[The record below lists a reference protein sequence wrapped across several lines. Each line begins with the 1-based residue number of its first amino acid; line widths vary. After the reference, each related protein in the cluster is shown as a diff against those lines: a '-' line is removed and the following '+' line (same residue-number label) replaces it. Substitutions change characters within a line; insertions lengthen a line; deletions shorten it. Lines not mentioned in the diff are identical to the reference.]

1 MHMHNV
7 HVGTLCMYMYMSI
20 VFNAVLIA
28 QYAPFVRSDSVA
40 VQLWS
45 GMEESSS
52 FNAVISYRAKSLQH
66 IISLAEN

>member
-1 MHMHNV
+1 MYMYSV
-7 HVGTLCMYMYMSI
+7 SSLYMYMYMSI

-45 GMEESSS
+45 RVEEPSSL
-52 FNAVISYRAKSLQH
+52 NTMISYGAKSL
-66 IISLAEN
+66 